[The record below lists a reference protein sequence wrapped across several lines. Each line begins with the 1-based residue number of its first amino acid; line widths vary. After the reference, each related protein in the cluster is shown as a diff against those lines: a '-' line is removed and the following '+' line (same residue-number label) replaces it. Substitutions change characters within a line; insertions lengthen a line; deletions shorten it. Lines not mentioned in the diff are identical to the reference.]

1 MVIEKFHKLWESG
14 DIAALA
20 ELYAPDAVL
29 DMNLPQWRFQIQGP
43 EAITAQLKGYVD
55 RGAVTVDSWKERSG
69 EFGGVVEEASRWQV
83 EPEELY
89 YRQVHIFVTD
99 AEDRISEHVIYCP
112 GEWDKGTVERQKS
125 EAPMI
130 RP

>member
-1 MVIEKFHKLWESG
+1 MVIEKFRKLWESG
-14 DIAALA
+14 DIAPLG
-20 ELYAPDAVL
+20 ELYAPDAL
-29 DMNLPQWRFQIQGP
+29 FEMNLPQWRFQLQGP
-43 EAITAQLKGYVD
+43 EAITTQLKGYFD
-55 RGAVTVDSWKERSG
+55 RGAVTVVSWKERSG
-69 EFGGVVEEASRWQV
+69 DFGAVVEEASRWHV

-99 AEDRISEHVIYCP
+99 ANDRISEHVIYCP
-112 GEWDKGTVERQKS
+112 GEWDKATVERQKA

>member
-1 MVIEKFHKLWESG
+1 MVIERFRKLWESG
-14 DIAALA
+14 DAAGLA
-20 ELYAPDAVL
+20 DLYSPDALL
-29 DMNLPQWRFQIQGP
+29 DMNLPQWRFQLQGP
-43 EAITAQLKGYVD
+43 QAISAQLKGYFD
-55 RGAVTVDSWKERSG
+55 RGPVEVVTWKERAG
-69 EFGGVVEEASRWQV
+69 DFGVVVEEESRWKV

-99 AEDRISEHVIYCP
+99 GNDRIADHVIYCP
-112 GEWDKGTVERQKS
+112 GEWDKATVERHKT